1 MFVSFSI
8 GDISNNVA
16 FSMRLT
22 CKPHGIAPSE
32 KSLYDR
38 AHILE
43 WHFNDQQPNLL
54 WFINDSDLIKEYAGE
69 FLVLCNILK
78 SVASI
83 YPMEITFIDARTVAT
98 VTASFI
104 FDNRWWLKKCVFIV
118 FGGIYPAI
126 VISNRLIAIEHW
138 VLLWIVLSCIAP
150 DKIENSELAE
160 NLFRLM

>member
-1 MFVSFSI
+1 
-8 GDISNNVA
+8 
-16 FSMRLT
+16 MRLT

-83 YPMEITFIDARTVAT
+83 HPMEKNSTDDKKLRTTTEITFIDARTVAT
-98 VTASFI
+98 ISASFI

-118 FGGIYPAI
+118 FGGIYPTY

-138 VLLWIVLSCIAP
+138 VLLWIVLSCITP